1 MANILPIR
9 ILKKAGLIVCFFL
22 SSASLFSK
30 PDDAS
35 DAVWH
40 FSEEMQRA
48 YRLVL
53 NLQPDK
59 AQEILNKI
67 TSPAEELHKI
77 YVLSLSETV
86 DVLITEDQKRFDQL
100 EVNFRQRLQHIDNL
114 PESAEKLFLE
124 AELNL
129 QKGFNL
135 LNMGQNLNAVLA
147 IRRAYNTAGDCIK
160 KYPGFAPIKK
170 TYGVIQVMIGS
181 VPDKYHWFMSL
192 LGMRGSVAKG
202 QKLLQELRESKSS
215 LSAEATVL
223 FFCIKGF
230 INQQFGEAA
239 IGLNECL
246 KEQPD
251 NRLVLFIAINMC
263 MKNSQSDKA
272 LEYMSTLDHHNQ
284 GLQMHYV
291 EYLHGDALLN
301 KGEYQNAIGYYQKF
315 LKGYRSQSFKKD
327 AHYKIALCYWLL
339 NNETE
344 AKTFFEKA
352 KTVGRDQADPDKNAA
367 MQLQEN
373 KLPNQKLL
381 KIRYLTDGGYY
392 KEAEHIA
399 KSMQFN
405 EFHSLKDQTEY
416 FYRLARLAHKTE
428 EFSVA
433 KIYYEETIALAK
445 ENPWYFAPNAAL
457 QLGYIY
463 RDQKEFEKAKK
474 YFELA
479 MSYRKHEYKSSIDTK
494 SRSALDQLKAI
505 KV

>member
-1 MANILPIR
+1 MANISPIR

-22 SSASLFSK
+22 STTISFAV
-30 PDDAS
+30 PDQ
-35 DAVWH
+35 VWQ
-40 FSEEMQRA
+40 FSEEMLKA

-59 AQEILNKI
+59 AQEILSKI
-67 TSPAEELHKI
+67 SSPAEELHKI

-86 DVLITEDQKRFDQL
+86 DILITEDQKRFDQL
-100 EVNFRQRLQHIDNL
+100 ETNFRQRLQHIDNL

-147 IRRAYNTAGDCIK
+147 IRRAYNTSQECIK
-160 KYPGFAPIKK
+160 KYPTFAPIKK

-192 LGMRGSVAKG
+192 LGMRGSVVKG
-202 QKLLQELRESKSS
+202 QKLLQELRESRSS
-215 LSAEATVL
+215 LSTEATIL

-230 INQQFGEAA
+230 INQQFAESALGFSE
-239 IGLNECL
+239 IL
-246 KEQPD
+246 KEQPE

-263 MKNSQSDKA
+263 MKDAQSEKA
-272 LEYMSTLDHHNQ
+272 LEYMATLDHHNQ
-284 GLQMHYV
+284 GLQMYYI
-291 EYLHGDALLN
+291 EYLHAEALLN
-301 KGEYQNAIGYYQKF
+301 KGEYQNAIAYYQKF
-315 LKGYRSQSFKKD
+315 LRGYHSQSFKKD
-327 AHYKIALCYWLL
+327 AHYKIAICNWLL
-339 NNETE
+339 NNEAE
-344 AKTFFEKA
+344 AKIYFERA

-367 MQLQEN
+367 MQLLEN
-373 KLPNQKLL
+373 KFPNKKLL
-381 KIRYLTDGGYY
+381 RVRYFTDGGFY
-392 KEAEHIA
+392 KEAQHVVQSI
-399 KSMQFN
+399 QFT
-405 EFHSLKDQTEY
+405 ELHSLKEQTEY

-433 KIYYEETIALAK
+433 KIYYEETIKLSK

-463 RDQKEFEKAKK
+463 RDQNDFEKAKK

-479 MSYRKHEYKSSIDTK
+479 MSYRRHEYKSSIDTK
-494 SRSALDQLKAI
+494 SRSALDQMKAS
-505 KV
+505 KG

>member
-1 MANILPIR
+1 MANIFLIR
-9 ILKKAGLIVCFFL
+9 ISKKAGLIVCFFL
-22 SSASLFSK
+22 STTISFAV
-30 PDDAS
+30 PDQ
-35 DAVWH
+35 VWQ
-40 FSEEMQRA
+40 FSEEMQKA

-59 AQEILNKI
+59 AQEILSKI

-100 EVNFRQRLQHIDNL
+100 EINFRQRLQLIANL

-147 IRRAYNTAGDCIK
+147 IRRAYNTAQECIK
-160 KYPGFAPIKK
+160 KYPAFAPIKK

-192 LGMRGSVAKG
+192 LGMHGSVSKG

-215 LSAEATVL
+215 LNTEATIL

-230 INQQFGEAA
+230 INQQFAEAA
-239 IGLNECL
+239 IGLHECL
-246 KEQPD
+246 KEQPE
-251 NRLVLFIAINMC
+251 NRLVLFIAVNMC
-263 MKNSQSDKA
+263 MKDSQSEKA
-272 LEYMSTLDHHNQ
+272 LEYMATLDQHNQ
-284 GLQMHYV
+284 GLLMYYV
-291 EYLHGDALLN
+291 EYLHAEALLN

-327 AHYKIALCYWLL
+327 AHYKIAVCNWLL
-339 NNETE
+339 NNDAE
-344 AKTFFEKA
+344 AKIYFEKD
-352 KTVGRDQADPDKNAA
+352 KIVGRDQADPDKNAA
-367 MQLQEN
+367 MQLVEN
-373 KLPNQKLL
+373 KFPNKKLL
-381 KIRYLTDGGYY
+381 KVRYSTDGGFYS
-392 KEAEHIA
+392 EAQLAVQSIHFTEL
-399 KSMQFN
+399 
-405 EFHSLKDQTEY
+405 HSLKEQTEY

-433 KIYYEETIALAK
+433 KIYYEETIKLSK

-463 RDQKEFEKAKK
+463 RDQKDFEKAKK

-494 SRSALDQLKAI
+494 SRSALDQMKAT

>member
-9 ILKKAGLIVCFFL
+9 ILKKAGLIVCFFFTTAI
-22 SSASLFSK
+22 SFAA
-30 PDDAS
+30 PDQ
-35 DAVWH
+35 VWH
-40 FSEEMQRA
+40 FSEEMQKA

-59 AQEILNKI
+59 AQEILAKI
-67 TSPAEELHKI
+67 NSPSEELHKI

-86 DVLITEDQKRFDQL
+86 DILITEDQHRFDLLQA
-100 EVNFRQRLQHIDNL
+100 NFKQRLQRIDNL

-135 LNMGQNLNAVLA
+135 LNMGENLNAVLA
-147 IRRAYNTAGDCIK
+147 IRRAYNTAQECIK
-160 KYPGFAPIKK
+160 KYPTFPPIKK

-192 LGMRGSVAKG
+192 LGMRGSVATG
-202 QKLLQELRESKSS
+202 QKLLQELRDSKSS
-215 LSAEATVL
+215 LNTEATIL

-230 INQQFGEAA
+230 ISQQFSEAA
-239 IGLNECL
+239 IGFNEIL
-246 KEQPD
+246 KEQPE

-263 MKNSQSDKA
+263 MKDSQSEKA
-272 LEYMSTLDHHNQ
+272 IGYMNTLDQHNQ
-284 GLQMHYV
+284 GLQVFYID
-291 EYLHGDALLN
+291 YLHAEALLN
-301 KGEYQNAIGYYQKF
+301 KGEYQNAISYYQKF

-327 AHYKIALCYWLL
+327 AHYKIAICHWLL
-339 NNETE
+339 NHEAE
-344 AKTFFEKA
+344 AKVFFDKA
-352 KTVGRDQADPDKNAA
+352 KTVGREQADPDKNAA
-367 MQLQEN
+367 MQLEEN
-373 KLPNQKLL
+373 KFPNKKLL
-381 KIRYLTDGGYY
+381 KIRYYTDGGFY
-392 KEAEHIA
+392 KEAQHTVQSI
-399 KSMQFN
+399 QFA
-405 EFHSLKDQTEY
+405 ELHSLKEQTEY
-416 FYRLARLAHKTE
+416 FYRLARLAHKTS

-433 KIYYEETIALAK
+433 KIYYEETIKLSR

-463 RDQKEFEKAKK
+463 RDQKDFGKAKK
-474 YFELA
+474 YFEMA

-494 SRSALDQLKAI
+494 SRSALDQLKTI